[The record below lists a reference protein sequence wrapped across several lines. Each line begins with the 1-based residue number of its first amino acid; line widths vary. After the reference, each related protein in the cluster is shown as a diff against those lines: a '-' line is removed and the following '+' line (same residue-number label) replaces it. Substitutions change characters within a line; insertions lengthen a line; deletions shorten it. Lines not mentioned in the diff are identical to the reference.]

1 MTKSAN
7 FKSSSTVGL
16 GNHSRVVIHPVKI
29 GISIEDSK
37 GTAVTLSHKFKPK
50 NEGLGREE
58 IMNLRRNYMQA
69 NRK

>member
-16 GNHSRVVIHPVKI
+16 GNHSRVVINPVNI
-29 GISIEDSK
+29 GTGIEDSR
-37 GTAVTLSHKFKPK
+37 GTAVTFSHKFKPK
-50 NEGLGREE
+50 DEGLGREE
-58 IMNLRRNYMQA
+58 IMNLRRNYTQA